1 MKGTKILNS
10 LFRNIANIF
19 RTKDENI
26 MYAIMNIGLAVIIK
40 PAIRPGE
47 VPEER
52 FELSL
57 KRFIKF
63 NLLMVFTSFISKLI

>member
-47 VPEER
+47 VPKKD
-52 FELSL
+52 L
-57 KRFIKF
+57 
-63 NLLMVFTSFISKLI
+63 NYH